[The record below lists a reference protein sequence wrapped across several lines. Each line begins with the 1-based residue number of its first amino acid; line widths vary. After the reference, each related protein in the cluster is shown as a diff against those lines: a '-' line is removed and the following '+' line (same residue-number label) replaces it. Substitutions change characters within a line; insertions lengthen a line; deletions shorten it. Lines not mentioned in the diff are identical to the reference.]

1 MKSINNFILEKLKV
15 SDRKLNITASKFID
29 ALFNYWEKMDACE
42 ITALNIYGDFDNIPE
57 IYVDESKT
65 QARINFA
72 LRPHTLGGKQSNMP
86 VVEVDYQNVV
96 GQDDLTRFDK
106 KKKHHQNAKNGRSG
120 DKKHHNQNR
129 NNEKKPSNHS

>member
-1 MKSINNFILEKLKV
+1 MKRISEFIIEKLKV

-29 ALFNYWEKMDACE
+29 ALYNYWEKMDAYE

-72 LRPHTLGGKQSNMP
+72 LRPHTLGGNKGIS
-86 VVEVDYQNVV
+86 VWEY
-96 GQDDLTRFDK
+96 DK
-106 KKKHHQNAKNGRSG
+106 KNEPVEELIFIKANEGGFDFLTSEIFG
-120 DKKHHNQNR
+120 DKEIIYDIYNFIIKL
-129 NNEKKPSNHS
+129 

>member
-72 LRPHTLGGKQSNMP
+72 LRPHTLGGNEGIS
-86 VVEVDYQNVV
+86 VWEY
-96 GQDDLTRFDK
+96 DK
-106 KKKHHQNAKNGRSG
+106 KNEPVEELVFVKANEGGVDFLTSEIFG
-120 DKKHHNQNR
+120 DKEIIYDIYNFIIKL
-129 NNEKKPSNHS
+129 